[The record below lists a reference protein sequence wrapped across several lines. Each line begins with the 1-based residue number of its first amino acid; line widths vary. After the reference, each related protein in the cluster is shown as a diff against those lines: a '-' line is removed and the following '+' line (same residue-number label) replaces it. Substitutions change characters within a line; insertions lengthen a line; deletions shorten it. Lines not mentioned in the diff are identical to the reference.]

1 MAKTSICFS
10 IMVSVCSSIS
20 CNISSAVAH
29 GNLKV
34 NANSK
39 NEIESITFYDINTRE
54 KNNTKKKKFENTLS
68 LDDMEKL
75 VSELRMAVRE
85 YRTLLAKGK

>member
-1 MAKTSICFS
+1 M
-10 IMVSVCSSIS
+10 
-20 CNISSAVAH
+20 
-29 GNLKV
+29 